1 MTKSVGAITW
11 KGYEE
16 VTAPTWKYYIE
27 EAAVSKSR
35 HEPTMQERGEF
46 MAEINNERA
55 AQRTERFMMLIHKY
69 LGEFYSPE
77 LEAEIQAELEKWL

>member
-1 MTKSVGAITW
+1 MTKSVAAITW

-55 AQRTERFMMLIHKY
+55 AQCTDRIMMLIHKW
-69 LGEFYSPE
+69 LGDFDSPE
-77 LEAEIQAELEKWL
+77 LEQEIRAELEKWL